1 LWLGRRGLVQP
12 ALVLVRL
19 ALVLVWLAVVLVRLA
34 VVLVWLVRRL
44 LRRAPAGRV
53 QSLRLLVPRS
63 LPAVMALRVT
73 RVVLLVAML

>member
-19 ALVLVWLAVVLVRLA
+19 AVVLVWLAVVLVRLA
-34 VVLVWLVRRL
+34 VVL
-44 LRRAPAGRV
+44 V